1 MGLTEQMRLNNL
13 WLISTKST
21 KKLMASFIMRI
32 QNLKVIMVIMAFMVI
47 TLINIMLRNTFMN
60 LMIMKKKISL
70 IIILMSINACSLSP
84 GMHMETKNSWSDGS
98 KYVYIETLDRDVR
111 LTKISETIDVS
122 YKNNYV
128 YKVGVG
134 DQIAVTI
141 WGLPDIF
148 PITNVNA
155 DINLRRVDANGNIF
169 FPYVGLIQAKGKTQD
184 ELRESLSSRLS
195 EYFTDPQVDVTITG
209 FNSQQVFVLGEV
221 TKPKKLNISDIPISL
236 SNAIGES
243 FGLNTSTSAASEV
256 FIIRQNS
263 SGEDPMIFHADL
275 ENPSNFIEAGNFY
288 LENND
293 IVYVNANGTAR
304 WNKVI
309 SQFFPFSSFLNSVD
323 NLTSD

>member
-1 MGLTEQMRLNNL
+1 M
-13 WLISTKST
+13 SP
-21 KKLMASFIMRI
+21 
-32 QNLKVIMVIMAFMVI
+32 
-47 TLINIMLRNTFMN
+47 
-60 LMIMKKKISL
+60 MIMKKKISL
-70 IIILMSINACSLSP
+70 IIILMLVNACSLSP
-84 GMHMETKNSWSDGS
+84 GMHMETKNSWSDES
-98 KYVYIETLDRDVR
+98 KYVYIESLNKDVR
-111 LTKISETIDVS
+111 LTKISETLDSS

-128 YKVGVG
+128 YKIGIG

-141 WGLPDIF
+141 WGLPEIF
-148 PITNVNA
+148 PITNIST

-184 ELRESLSSRLS
+184 ELRNNITNRLS
-195 EYFTDPQVDVTITG
+195 EYFTDPQVDVTIAR

-221 TKPKKLNISDIPISL
+221 TKPIKLNISDIPISL

-256 FIIRQNS
+256 FIIRQNTN
-263 SGEDPMIFHADL
+263 GEDPLIFHANL
-275 ENPSNFIEAGNFY
+275 KNPSSFIEAGNFY

-293 IVYVNANGTAR
+293 IVYVNASGTAR